1 MKKILLLSFISLFGY
16 TEPRLYFI
24 EPANDTVHKESVHI
38 KFGLQDFGVA
48 PAGLDYPN
56 SAHHHLIINAPLP
69 DLSLPIPADFNYR
82 HFGAGQTEAVV
93 KLEPGTYKLQ
103 LLLGN
108 YLHIP
113 HQEALYSDVI
123 TITVE

>member
-1 MKKILLLSFISLFGY
+1 MLSFISLFGY

-24 EPANDTVHKESVHI
+24 EPANDSVHKELVTI
-38 KFGLQDFGVA
+38 KFGLENFGVA

-56 SAHHHLIINAPLP
+56 SGHHHLIINAPLP
-69 DLSLPIPADFNYR
+69 DLTLPIPADFNYR

-93 KLEPGTYKLQ
+93 KFAPGTYKLQ

-113 HQEALYSDVI
+113 HQEPLYSDVI

>member
-1 MKKILLLSFISLFGY
+1 MKKILLLSFISLFSH

-24 EPANDTVHKESVHI
+24 EPANDSVHKESVHI

-56 SAHHHLIINAPLP
+56 SGHHHLIINASLP

-82 HFGAGQTEAVV
+82 HFGAGQTETTIT
-93 KLEPGTYKLQ
+93 LEPGTYTLQ
-103 LLLGN
+103 LLMGN

-113 HQEALYSDVI
+113 HSEPLYSSQ
-123 TITVE
+123 ITVTVK

>member
-16 TEPRLYFI
+16 SEPRLYFI
-24 EPANDTVHKESVHI
+24 EPANDSVHEGSVHI

-56 SAHHHLIINAPLP
+56 SGHHHLIINAPLP